1 MQFTRFSNFTKLIV
15 MKSLSRK
22 WFHCFGVLFMSVIVT
37 GSTYKDV
44 IVIDHFKTGGLNYVI
59 SGEKAI
65 INGNHVHLTGVQ
77 ARLKQSNGEIY
88 LFTPICDFDQ
98 AKKVSY
104 SDRPVHIRN
113 ESMTIDGTGFDLDIN
128 RSHVTVRK
136 DVKVRIY
143 NYRDDLLGK

>member
-1 MQFTRFSNFTKLIV
+1 MTNSIV
-15 MKSLSRK
+15 MKSLSRNRLR
-22 WFHCFGVLFMSVIVT
+22 CCAILLFSAIVT

-44 IVIDHFKTGGLNYVI
+44 IVIDNFKTGGLNYVI
-59 SGEKAI
+59 SGDKAI
-65 INGNHVHLTGVQ
+65 INGSHVHLTGVQ

-98 AKKVSY
+98 SKNIGY
-104 SDRPVHIRN
+104 SDRTVHIRN
-113 ESMTIDGTGFDLDIN
+113 ESMTIDGIGFDLDIN

-136 DVKVRIY
+136 DVRVKIY